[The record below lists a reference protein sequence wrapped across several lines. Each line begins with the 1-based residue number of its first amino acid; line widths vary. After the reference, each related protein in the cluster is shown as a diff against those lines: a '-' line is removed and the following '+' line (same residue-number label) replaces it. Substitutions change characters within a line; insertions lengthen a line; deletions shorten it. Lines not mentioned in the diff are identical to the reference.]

1 MALNEAC
8 ASIHPEV
15 NICFGRAADDLQITA
30 SSMVQGS
37 AFVATSY
44 LVRTVQ
50 YCCYYY
56 SIDLYVTAVGQGAAQ
71 LRKLPDREAGPRGP
85 PREKSIPEFRP
96 ATRGGFRC
104 HRRHGYPALVR
115 PARLQVVRAAR
126 VHEA

>member
-30 SSMVQGS
+30 SSMAQVLLSSLPQ
-37 AFVATSY
+37 Y
-44 LVRTVQ
+44 MVRTVQ

-71 LRKLPDREAGPRGP
+71 LRKLPDREAGARGGP

-96 ATRGGFRC
+96 ATHGGFRFQ
-104 HRRHGYPALVR
+104 RRHGYPALYAPHAVR
-115 PARLQVVRAAR
+115 
-126 VHEA
+126 